1 MAKYILKRLVYSFLT
16 IFLIV
21 ALTFFMMH
29 ALPGDPFSTGK
40 AIDPQIMAALK
51 EKYDL
56 DKPVPQQFV
65 KYCMNV
71 LQGDLGTS
79 LQYKRPVVDIIGE
92 SFPYSFELGVRA
104 LIFATVAGLL
114 LGILAAVKRGTVWDS
129 GSMLVAMLGV
139 SMPSFIIGALLQFF
153 LGLQLQKALGFSVFP
168 ITGWTTEMS
177 KILPAFALGF
187 GTLAIVSRLMR
198 TSMLDVLNQDYIKT
212 AKAKGLSHKKI
223 IWRHAVRNAIMP
235 IITIMGPQAAAILT
249 GALVVEKLF
258 SIPGMGKFFV
268 TSIHNNDFTMIAGTT
283 IFYGVFLVAAN
294 LIVDILY
301 CFIDPRVKLAD
312 GKEG

>member
-21 ALTFFMMH
+21 TLTFFMMH

-104 LIFATVAGLL
+104 LVFATVAGLL

-268 TSIHNNDFTMIAGTT
+268 TSINNNDFTMIAGTT

>member
-40 AIDPQIMAALK
+40 AIDPQIMAAMK

-65 KYCMNV
+65 KYCLNV

-79 LQYKRPVVDIIGE
+79 LQYKRPVVEIIGE

-114 LGILAAVKRGTVWDS
+114 LGILAAVKRGTIWDS

-153 LGLQLQKALGFSVFP
+153 LGLQLQKALGFPVFP
-168 ITGWTTEMS
+168 ITGWNTEMS

-212 AKAKGLSHKKI
+212 AKAKGLSNKKI

-235 IITIMGPQAAAILT
+235 IVTVMGPQAAAILT

-268 TSIHNNDFTMIAGTT
+268 TSINNNDFTMIAGTT

>member
-104 LIFATVAGLL
+104 LVFATVAGLL

-268 TSIHNNDFTMIAGTT
+268 TSINNNDFTMIAGTT
-283 IFYGVFLVAAN
+283 LFYGVFLVAAN

>member
-40 AIDPQIMAALK
+40 AIDPQIMAAMQ

-65 KYCMNV
+65 KYCLNV

-79 LQYKRPVVDIIGE
+79 LQYKRPVVEIIGE
-92 SFPYSFELGVRA
+92 SFPYSFELGIRA

-114 LGILAAVKRGTVWDS
+114 LGILAAVKRGTIWDS

-212 AKAKGLSHKKI
+212 AKAKGLSNKKI

-235 IITIMGPQAAAILT
+235 IVTVMGPQAAAILT

-268 TSIHNNDFTMIAGTT
+268 TSINNNDFTMIAGTT

>member
-235 IITIMGPQAAAILT
+235 IVTIMGPQAAAILT

-268 TSIHNNDFTMIAGTT
+268 TSINNNDFTMIAGTT